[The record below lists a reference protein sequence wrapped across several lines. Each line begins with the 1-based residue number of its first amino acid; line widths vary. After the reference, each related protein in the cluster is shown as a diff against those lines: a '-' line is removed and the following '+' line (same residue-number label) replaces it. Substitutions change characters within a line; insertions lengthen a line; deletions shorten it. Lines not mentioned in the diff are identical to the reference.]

1 MEDVVLIVSDDR
13 AAVEADL
20 AAGRLLCPCCGGGV
34 LGGWGCARLRQ
45 VRTHAGVRWLRPR
58 RGRCRDRGCGTTHVL
73 LPDVCLARRCYV
85 AEVVGAALLSVG
97 REGYR
102 RAGERL
108 GVPGETVR
116 GWRQRFRSLAELIGA
131 HFLRWA
137 RTLDTLYIDWFN
149 HRRLHESLDD
159 IPPVEFEQ
167 LHAARTGAFPGDPS
181 VAGLSPSGPEPLR
194 TRRFETGRA
203 ENHLDEPD
211 PAKTAPN
218 LLVDETS
225 QLVSLTLGSDHHQ
238 HMETY

>member
-1 MEDVVLIVSDDR
+1 LEVVVLIVSDDR

-45 VRTHAGVRWLRPR
+45 VRTHAGFRWLRPR
-58 RGRCRDRGCGTTHVL
+58 RGRCRDRGCSTTHVL

-85 AEVVGAALLSVG
+85 AEVIGEALLSLG

-116 GWRQRFRSLAELIGA
+116 DWRRRFRAGAGVIVA

-137 RTLDTLYIDWFN
+137 RALDG
-149 HRRLHESLDD
+149 SLD
-159 IPPVEFEQ
+159 PPALQ
-167 LHAARTGAFPGDPS
+167 GSPAADALEAIGVCTR
-181 VAGLSPSGPEPLR
+181 VASLVLARRAPWAWVSALTAGGLLQVNTRSPWPVPE
-194 TRRFETGRA
+194 
-203 ENHLDEPD
+203 
-211 PAKTAPN
+211 
-218 LLVDETS
+218 
-225 QLVSLTLGSDHHQ
+225 
-238 HMETY
+238 